1 MFKRSL
7 RVLYVRVVDVK
18 QPVEAHVN
26 AERDTD
32 QVGVVLLKSLVEAR
46 ETGDQLRDVQQLLVL
61 LQTVLVKYLTSC
73 RHAQQVH

>member
-1 MFKRSL
+1 MFKCLL
-7 RVLYVRVVDVK
+7 RVPHVRVVDVK
-18 QPVEAHVN
+18 QPVETHVN
-26 AERDTD
+26 TQRDID
-32 QVGVVLLKSLVEAR
+32 QVGVVLLKSLVEAC

>member
-1 MFKRSL
+1 ML
-7 RVLYVRVVDVK
+7 HVRVVDVQ

-26 AERDTD
+26 AERDID

-46 ETGDQLRDVQQLLVL
+46 EAGDQLRDVQQLLVL
-61 LQTVLVKYLTSC
+61 LQTVLVEYLASC

>member
-1 MFKRSL
+1 ML
-7 RVLYVRVVDVK
+7 HVRVVDVQ

-26 AERDTD
+26 AERDID

-46 ETGDQLRDVQQLLVL
+46 EAGDQLRDVQQLLVL
-61 LQTVLVKYLTSC
+61 LQTVLVENLASC